1 MVRITRTR
9 FICFK
14 ARGMS
19 TRSIHHTKFI
29 KSYPQGKGEEFLC
42 SLSTFDA
49 YVVSRIHKSPKPFVF
64 AVKSTD
70 PITLFENKSDY
81 LHVFCC
87 SEEGGRKWMENILL
101 AKVSF

>member
-1 MVRITRTR
+1 MNTACL
-9 FICFK
+9 FQS
-14 ARGMS
+14 ARYVNDTFS
-19 TRSIHHTKFI
+19 LLHNIHQVLF
-29 KSYPQGKGEEFLC
+29 QGKGEEFLC

-87 SEEGGRKWMENILL
+87 SEEGGRKWVENILL
-101 AKVSF
+101 AKVSL